1 MIAFIVATPAFAA
14 DIPVWSKTNE
24 PARYLPVTASRPYSW
39 TGCYLGLEGGG
50 AWGQSQHS
58 AASPPMVDLPITQD
72 FNVGSGIFGGT
83 IGCNYQTGDTAF
95 GVEND
100 LSWTNVKGTGN
111 DILPFAVGGTS
122 STNEKWLDTL
132 RGRIGYARDRIFV
145 YGTGGAAFANVGVE
159 VCVPTGFCAS
169 DSQTRTGWVVGAGAE
184 WAALVDERWSMTLK
198 VEYLHTDLGTGQ
210 FLNPAVATPTGG
222 TLITRNV
229 RLTNDIVRAGVNLKF
244 NTWGLP
250 TLDY

>member
-1 MIAFIVATPAFAA
+1 MSLRKYLAPWVTIAFIVATPAFAA
-14 DIPVWSKTNE
+14 DIPVWSKTNA

-132 RGRIGYARDRIFV
+132 RGRIGYARDQIFV

-159 VCVPTGFCAS
+159 VCVPAGFCAS
-169 DSQTRTGWVVGAGAE
+169 DS
-184 WAALVDERWSMTLK
+184 D
-198 VEYLHTDLGTGQ
+198 TDRLGCRRRRRMG
-210 FLNPAVATPTGG
+210 
-222 TLITRNV
+222 
-229 RLTNDIVRAGVNLKF
+229 RAGRRTLEHDAQGRVPAHRSRHWPVPQSGSRDPYWRNAHHAKRQ
-244 NTWGLP
+244 NSP
-250 TLDY
+250 TISSALE